1 MGRARAWISV
11 GGAIA
16 LVLAGTVLGTAVDR
30 QTHHVAG
37 CATAAGASV
46 EDVGAGPDDILLTE
60 QPWDGAV
67 SVHIGQ
73 RLVVVLAYPGLGG
86 WLPVS
91 VDGPAVRLVATVGAY
106 DYRCRQQPPAA
117 MLAIVRAE
125 TSGTTI
131 LSSSTDLA
139 CRHARPECGVPAR
152 AWRRTVTVTGG

>member
-16 LVLAGTVLGTAVDR
+16 LVLAGAVLGSAVDR

-37 CATAAGASV
+37 CTTAAGASV

-73 RLVVVLAYPGLGG
+73 PFAADDTGRLDPARETEPLDAAVHRMIQRLDDGQRKSGLCQDFTARGVHRRLA
-86 WLPVS
+86 
-91 VDGPAVRLVATVGAY
+91 RL
-106 DYRCRQQPPAA
+106 DPPAGQ
-117 MLAIVRAE
+117 IRAP
-125 TSGTTI
+125 
-131 LSSSTDLA
+131 DQD
-139 CRHARPECGVPAR
+139 PAER
-152 AWRRTVTVTGG
+152 IGDDDEDQPGRSHS